1 VECLKELVG
10 STLDSDIH
18 TIYPSANRAM
28 SSGHV
33 VMWREEDLHA
43 LKSSVAAKIGTALV
57 AAFAVCCVK

>member
-1 VECLKELVG
+1 MECLKELVG

-43 LKSSVAAKIGTALV
+43 LKSSVAAKIGKA
-57 AAFAVCCVK
+57 